1 MLLKIAALF
10 LLTLITFIPILGAR
24 FFLFC
29 LRFRNWA
36 IHKNNFSKAYYRT
49 KEQRAKTIQQI
60 MRTGWIL
67 TGIFAFYLWGYCYLV
82 GRTHWETVS
91 VTFESEQVPPAF
103 DNYRIVQFSDLHLAT
118 WTGDNIAIEDMVS
131 YINAIKADM
140 IVFTGDLVTH
150 KASEA
155 ADFVPELSQLKAPD
169 GVYSILG
176 NHDHGPYFGIS
187 TVAEKVDNGAELAHY
202 QSEMGWTLLQNEHV
216 FIDRDGKNGMES
228 LALIGVSDMARSSY
242 VEQFAKLSAA
252 LEGIESEFKI
262 LLAHNPDQWIHEVVP
277 KTDIP
282 VTLSGH
288 THAFQFEIFG
298 LSPAAFKFKYW
309 DDTHYSSDGTQ
320 MMHVNI
326 GAGQVAIPIRI
337 GGARPEI
344 TVLTLKHKVAAQ

>member
-10 LLTLITFIPILGAR
+10 LLILITFLPILGAH

-36 IHKNNFSKAYYRT
+36 IHKNDFSKANYRT
-49 KEQRAKTIQQI
+49 KEQRTKTIQQI
-60 MRTGWIL
+60 MRTGWII
-67 TGIFAFYLWGYCYLV
+67 TGIFALYFWGYCYLI
-82 GRTHWETVS
+82 GRTHWQTVE

-118 WTGDNIAIEDMVS
+118 WTGENLAIEDMVTH
-131 YINAIKADM
+131 INARKPDM

-150 KASEA
+150 RANEA
-155 ADFVPELSQLKAPD
+155 EPFIPELSQLKAPD

-176 NHDHGPYFGIS
+176 NHDHGPYFGLS

-216 FIDRDGKNGMES
+216 FIDRKGTYGMDS
-228 LALIGVSDMARSSY
+228 IALIGVSDMARSSY
-242 VEQFAKLSAA
+242 VDQYPKLVAA
-252 LEGIESEFKI
+252 LEGTESKFKV
-262 LLAHNPDQWIHEVVP
+262 LLAHNPDQWRYEVVP

-282 VTLSGH
+282 ITLSGH
-288 THAFQFEIFG
+288 THAFQLEIFG
-298 LSPAAFKFKYW
+298 VSPAAFKFKLW
-309 DDTHYSSDGTQ
+309 KDTHYSKDGTQ
-320 MMHVNI
+320 MLHVNI

-344 TVLTLKHKVAAQ
+344 TVLTLKHKAPTQ